1 MSACWGWRGD
11 GLGTG
16 HVSRAGPL
24 RPLLL
29 MAMRPFLPAVLLQYN
44 KDIWKS
50 KPCPVPT
57 PSNAE

>member
-50 KPCPVPT
+50 
-57 PSNAE
+57 